1 MVQRVV
7 NIFYN
12 IILVFSL
19 ITPLLIVASF
29 YDSRYDILNY
39 LMASCIAVSFLWV
52 VFSSLLIFIGSK
64 IINAI
69 FYYKDQ
75 RIEFPRSVDEYADQ
89 IPLWILFQSAI
100 YSAMIPQSSKMPKIF
115 KDWKRFSDRIVKSN
129 DRITEVLT
137 NESVV
142 DVLYNGYA
150 SDMKNEMEAFVRK
163 TFRDEFKVLR
173 QIRSEMSDVVARE
186 NEIRNQTRMSQMEH
200 EESER
205 RAAREAKD
213 EDVRM
218 KANKMLDEE
227 YLSEVK
233 KENGDTDE

>member
-1 MVQRVV
+1 MVQRVI

-39 LMASCIAVSFLWV
+39 LMASCIAVAFLWV
-52 VFSSLLIFIGSK
+52 VFSFLLSFIGDK
-64 IINAI
+64 TINAI
-69 FYYKDQ
+69 FYNKDQ
-75 RIEFPRSVDEYADQ
+75 RVEFPWSIDDYANKV
-89 IPLWILFQSAI
+89 PSWILFQSAI

-115 KDWKRFSDRIVKSN
+115 KDRKRFSDRVVESN
-129 DRITEVLT
+129 DRITKVLT

-150 SDMKNEMEAFVRK
+150 PDMKNEMEAFVRK

-173 QIRSEMSDVVARE
+173 QIRSEMRDVVSRE
-186 NEIRNQTRMSQMEH
+186 NEIRSQEHTKQMER

-205 RAAREAKD
+205 RAARDAKD
-213 EDVRM
+213 EDVRI
-218 KANKMLDEE
+218 KANKMLDEN
-227 YLSEVK
+227 YLSEADQEK
-233 KENGDTDE
+233 R

>member
-1 MVQRVV
+1 MVQRVE

-12 IILVFSL
+12 ISLVLSL
-19 ITPLLIVASF
+19 ITPLLIVVSF

-39 LMASCIAVSFLWV
+39 LMVSCIAVAFLWLA
-52 VFSSLLIFIGSK
+52 FYSLLLFISSK
-64 IINAI
+64 VINAI

-75 RIEFPRSVDEYADQ
+75 RFEFLWSAKEYTDQ
-89 IPLWILFQSAI
+89 IPLWVLVQSAI
-100 YSAMIPQSSKMPKIF
+100 YSAMIPSSDKMPKIL
-115 KDWKRFSDRIVKSN
+115 KDRKKFSDRIVKSN

-150 SDMKNEMEAFVRK
+150 PDMKNEMEAFVRK
-163 TFRDEFKVLR
+163 AFKEEIRVLR
-173 QIRSEMSDVVARE
+173 QIRSEMKDVVARE
-186 NEIRNQTRMSQMEH
+186 NEIRNQSCIRQMEH

-205 RAAREAKD
+205 RAARDAKD

-218 KANKMLDEE
+218 KANKMLDEN

-233 KENGDTDE
+233 KESGDVDE